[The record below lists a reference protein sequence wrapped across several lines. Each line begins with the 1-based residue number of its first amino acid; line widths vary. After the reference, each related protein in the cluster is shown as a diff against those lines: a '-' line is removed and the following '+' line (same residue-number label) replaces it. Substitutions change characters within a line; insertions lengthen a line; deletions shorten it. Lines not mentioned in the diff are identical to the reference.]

1 MLESGVK
8 HGAGGA
14 GPARQVPHD
23 LLAGLGLS

>member
-14 GPARQVPHD
+14 GPAGQVPHD
-23 LLAGLGLS
+23 LLAGLGLP